1 MPLLSILTPT
11 QAHNA
16 QHLPE
21 VGASIL
27 AQVLPAGWEW
37 EWLVQEDG
45 EDPSLAGIADLDP
58 RVVHDALGRQL
69 GGPTTRNVA
78 LARARGDVV
87 ATIDHD
93 DRYLDGGLAALLAPL
108 AEDAQVGWSCG
119 ACRLEMDDG
128 GTWMREPV
136 FDEGAVPQRAVTDH
150 FLAHDD
156 WPFPAGFALY
166 RRTELV
172 ALGGWPAVPRSGDA
186 SLLAAYSDRWPGW
199 WVARTVAVYR
209 RWPAQRSVQP
219 QDFAIRDLPH
229 VRGMIGQRR
238 AAEDALAARQRA
250 AEDALAARQPAAP
263 APNPRHQ

>member
-16 QHLPE
+16 EHLPA

-27 AQVLPAGWEW
+27 AQHLPTGWEW

-45 EDPSLAGIADLDP
+45 TDPRLQGIVDLDP
-58 RVVHDALGRQL
+58 RVAHDALGRQL

-93 DRYLDGGLAALLAPL
+93 DFYVDGGLHALLAPL
-108 AEDAQVGWSCG
+108 VEHPDVGWTCG
-119 ACRLEMDDG
+119 RCRLEMHDG
-128 GTWMREPV
+128 GTWMRDQVLP
-136 FDEGAVPQRAVTDH
+136 EGRVAVRTVTDH

-166 RRTELV
+166 RRDLLR
-172 ALGGWPAVPRSGDA
+172 AHGGWPAVPRSGDA
-186 SLLAAYSDRWPGW
+186 VLLAAFSDRHPGW
-199 WVARTVAVYR
+199 WVPSVVAVYR

-219 QDFAIRDLPH
+219 EDFAIRDLPH
-229 VRGMIGQRR
+229 VRGMIAQRR
-238 AAEDALAARQRA
+238 SAEDTLAA
-250 AEDALAARQPAAP
+250 LG
-263 APNPRHQ
+263 

>member
-1 MPLLSILTPT
+1 MEL
-11 QAHNA
+11 
-16 QHLPE
+16 
-21 VGASIL
+21 
-27 AQVLPAGWEW
+27 
-37 EWLVQEDG
+37 
-45 EDPSLAGIADLDP
+45 
-58 RVVHDALGRQL
+58 R
-69 GGPTTRNVA
+69 
-78 LARARGDVV
+78 
-87 ATIDHD
+87 
-93 DRYLDGGLAALLAPL
+93 
-108 AEDAQVGWSCG
+108 